1 VAVAAFG
8 LSSIWAAGDAW
19 SPERAARYL
28 DARLQQ
34 WFEWKPA
41 AAPEGPC
48 VSCHTGMTYLMAR
61 PALRRRLGE
70 ERPTRFETGLLDRLR
85 SDVGD
90 KPESYLQGPE
100 VIFAAFFLS
109 ERDAGRSMSPE
120 TEKALNQL
128 WSLQLTEGPS
138 RGSWEWLT
146 VDLDPWEH
154 AESAYFGAALAA
166 LAAENAG
173 ASYARRKPVASH
185 LAALTMY
192 LREQNPARRP
202 LHDRLALLWA
212 ASKRQDLLSS
222 AERRSLMTEIFGKQ
236 HLDGGWTNESLGP
249 WTPHPGAPEVSGSSG
264 FATGFTA
271 FVLQRTGVSPTDPR
285 LARALDWLIT
295 HQNRE
300 TGAWPAVSMNKHYPV
315 GSMQSLF
322 MQDAATAFA
331 SLALIEAG
339 R

>member
-1 VAVAAFG
+1 
-8 LSSIWAAGDAW
+8 
-19 SPERAARYL
+19 
-28 DARLQQ
+28 
-34 WFEWKPA
+34 
-41 AAPEGPC
+41 
-48 VSCHTGMTYLMAR
+48 MTYLMAR
-61 PALRRRLGE
+61 PALRRRLA
-70 ERPTRFETGLLDRLR
+70 ERGPTRFESGLLDRLR

-109 ERDAGRSMSPE
+109 ERDAGGPMSVE
-120 TEKALNQL
+120 TEKAFSQM
-128 WSLQLTEGPS
+128 WSLQLIEGPS

-154 AESAYFGAALAA
+154 AESGYFGAALAA

-173 ASYARRKPVASH
+173 ATYTRTKPVASH
-185 LAALTMY
+185 LAALKTY
-192 LREQNPARRP
+192 LRQQSPGRRP

-212 ASKRQDLLSS
+212 ASKRKELLSS
-222 AERRSLMTEIFGKQ
+222 AEREAVLSEVFGKQ
-236 HLDGGWTNESLGP
+236 QSDGGWTNESLGP
-249 WTPHPGAPEVSGSSG
+249 WTPHPDAPAVSGSSS

-271 FVLQRTGVSPTDPR
+271 FVLQRAGIRSSDAR
-285 LARALDWLIT
+285 LARALGWLIT

-300 TGAWPAVSMNKHYPV
+300 TGAWPAVSMNKHYPA
-315 GSMQSLF
+315 GSMQSFF